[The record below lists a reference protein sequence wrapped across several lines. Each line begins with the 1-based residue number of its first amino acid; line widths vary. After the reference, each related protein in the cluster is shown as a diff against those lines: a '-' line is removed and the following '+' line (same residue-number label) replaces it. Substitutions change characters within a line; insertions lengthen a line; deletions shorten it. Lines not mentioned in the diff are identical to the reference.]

1 MSEYYIASCVFT
13 PKFPEI
19 SAKIQK
25 YIRERYGMTIVRCC
39 VPNYKLD
46 EIAQRVPEKHRP
58 DWLALPDCA
67 DFKAGD
73 TVYSLCHNCSNI
85 IEETKPGVN
94 VPSLWELILSD
105 DKFVYPDYSGMKVTI
120 QDCWRAKERI
130 DEQKAVRELLKKMN
144 IEFLE
149 LEDNFD
155 KTDFCG
161 ISLYRPQPKRNPTL
175 APKHYVDG
183 AVGKFE
189 PHTPEEQKKIME
201 DYCKQFTTDT
211 VVCYC
216 HYCHEGLELGG
227 MNTKHIAELL
237 FK

>member
-1 MSEYYIASCVFT
+1 
-13 PKFPEI
+13 
-19 SAKIQK
+19 
-25 YIRERYGMTIVRCC
+25 
-39 VPNYKLD
+39 
-46 EIAQRVPEKHRP
+46 
-58 DWLALPDCA
+58 
-67 DFKAGD
+67 
-73 TVYSLCHNCSNI
+73 
-85 IEETKPGVN
+85 
-94 VPSLWELILSD
+94 
-105 DKFVYPDYSGMKVTI
+105 
-120 QDCWRAKERI
+120 
-130 DEQKAVRELLKKMN
+130 MN
-144 IEFLE
+144 IEFVE
-149 LEDNFD
+149 LKDNFE